1 MNPVTRRDLIPT
13 RPLRDQLKGEL
24 NVSIFNTR
32 FISTCGHLELECMI
46 RRNSSVLTQLLVLI
60 IIVTCASVVP
70 SSVLSFAQNSSDAIS
85 DNDSLRGSLL
95 IVQEGIAYRTP
106 EEGHNM
112 KLEIITEYF
121 LNHDD
126 NDEIVVDNGLALGH
140 LSLDD
145 IEGVYFLKFSMLK
158 ISKDFTTI
166 AFHGRAWQSS
176 DNAKGI
182 SSADALVMVS
192 GKITY
197 NEPINLREES
207 LTTIISEKSN
217 IQINIRDDSGERMK
231 LSSKGTMNGKVSTN
245 IIPAPSEIQGKSFI
259 LQTANGD
266 NFTVYATDPQA
277 IQLLTDN
284 YYGLNN
290 MFVVGRL
297 VIGNGGFNSPWSW
310 HLDPDDVTMAEFAIE
325 LCDGTPSEVEHN
337 LPYWLFQVETFCPWS
352 SKVID
357 IGR

>member
-1 MNPVTRRDLIPT
+1 LSA
-13 RPLRDQLKGEL
+13 KGEL
-24 NVSIFNTR
+24 NVRIFNTR
-32 FISTCGHLELECMI
+32 FISISRYLELECMI
-46 RRNSSVLTQLLVLI
+46 RRNRSVLAKLLVLI
-60 IIVTCASVVP
+60 IIVTYASVVP
-70 SSVLSFAQNSSDAIS
+70 SSVLSLAQNSDDIS
-85 DNDSLRGSLL
+85 DNDSVRGSLL

-106 EEGHNM
+106 EEAHNM
-112 KLEIITEYF
+112 KLEIMTEYF
-121 LNHDD
+121 LNHD

-145 IEGVYFLKFSMLK
+145 IEGIYFLKFSMLK
-158 ISKDFTTI
+158 ILKISKEFTTI
-166 AFHGRAWQSS
+166 VFHGSAWQSS
-176 DNAKGI
+176 DNAKGL
-182 SSADALVMVS
+182 SSADALVTVS

-197 NEPINLREES
+197 NEPINFRDES
-207 LTTIISEKSN
+207 VTTMISEKSN
-217 IQINIRDDSGERMK
+217 IQINIRDDSGQLMK
-231 LSSKGTMNGKVSTN
+231 LSSKGTMNGRVSTN
-245 IIPAPSEIQGKSFI
+245 IIPTLSEIQGKSFI

-266 NFTVYATDPQA
+266 NFTVYATDPEA

-290 MFVVGRL
+290 MFVLGRL

-310 HLDPDDVTMAEFAIE
+310 HLDPDDVTMAESAIE

-352 SKVID
+352 SKVIK

>member
-1 MNPVTRRDLIPT
+1 
-13 RPLRDQLKGEL
+13 
-24 NVSIFNTR
+24 
-32 FISTCGHLELECMI
+32 MI
-46 RRNSSVLTQLLVLI
+46 RRNSSILIELFVLI
-60 IIVTCASVVP
+60 IIIIIVVVTYASVVP
-70 SSVLSFAQNSSDAIS
+70 SSVLSFAQNSDDIT
-85 DNDSLRGSLL
+85 DNDSVRGSLL

-106 EEGHNM
+106 EETHNM
-112 KLEIITEYF
+112 KLEIMTEYF
-121 LNHDD
+121 LNHD

-145 IEGVYFLKFSMLK
+145 IEGTYFLKFSMLK

-166 AFHGRAWQSS
+166 VFHGSAWQSS

-182 SSADALVMVS
+182 SSADALVTVS

-197 NEPINLREES
+197 NEPINLRDES
-207 LTTIISEKSN
+207 VTTKISEKSN
-217 IQINIRDDSGERMK
+217 IQINIRDDSGQRMK
-231 LSSKGTMNGKVSTN
+231 LSSKGTLNAKVSTN
-245 IIPAPSEIQGKSFI
+245 IIPTPSEIQGKSFI

-266 NFTVYATDPQA
+266 IFMVYATDPEA

-284 YYGLNN
+284 YHGLNN
-290 MFVVGRL
+290 MFVLGRL

-310 HLDPDDVTMAEFAIE
+310 HLDPDHVTMAEFAIE